1 MPTAQPQDYPH
12 VRLIGYGPRMSDTPA
27 AILKSLPSVD
37 RLLNT
42 DAGRA
47 LVATHG
53 HAATTASL
61 RARLDAWRSRIRE
74 ENSPPPD
81 PSAILDEAATALTTA
96 ARPAL
101 RPVFNLTGTVLH
113 TNLGRVYLP
122 EEAIEAIADV
132 ARSPSNLEYD
142 IEAGRRGDR
151 DSHIEDQVCQLTGAE
166 AATIVNNNAAAVMLT
181 LNTLALGKEVPVSR
195 GELVEIGGAFRIPD
209 IMTRSGCTL
218 VEVGTTNR
226 THLKD
231 FARAIGP
238 DTAMI
243 MKVHTS
249 NYVIEGFTATVPETE
264 LAELCRG
271 HAIPFVNDLGSGTLT
286 NLEDFGLPHEPTPM
300 DALRAGADVVT
311 FSGDKLLGGPQA
323 GLIVGRKDLIAR
335 IKANPMKRAL
345 RCDKMTIAA
354 LSAVLRLYANPDTLA
369 KRLPT
374 LAALTRPQAEI
385 RSLAERIAP
394 VVAAKLSG
402 LANVSVI
409 ECASEIGSGALPTRT
424 IPSAG
429 IAIAPAID
437 GRGEGTA
444 LKHITAALRALPK
457 PVIGHIEAG
466 AIVLDLRTLTDE
478 TGFCAQLDR
487 LELKA

>member
-1 MPTAQPQDYPH
+1 
-12 VRLIGYGPRMSDTPA
+12 MSDTPT

-42 DAGRA
+42 DAGRD
-47 LVATHG
+47 LVAAHG
-53 HAATTASL
+53 HAATTTAIRAS
-61 RARLDAWRSRIRE
+61 LDAWRNRIRE
-74 ENSPPPD
+74 AKSPPPD
-81 PSAILDEAATALTTA
+81 PSAILDEAAIALDDA
-96 ARPAL
+96 AQPAL

-113 TNLGRVYLP
+113 TNLGRAYLP
-122 EEAIEAIADV
+122 EEAIDAIADV

-142 IEAGRRGDR
+142 VDAGRRGDR
-151 DSHIEDQVCQLTGAE
+151 DSHIEDQICRLTGAE

-181 LNTLALGKEVPVSR
+181 LNTLALGKQVPVSR

-231 FARAIGP
+231 FTGAIGP

-249 NYVIEGFTATVPETE
+249 NYLIEGFTATVPETE
-264 LAELCRG
+264 LAELCRS
-271 HAIPFVNDLGSGTLT
+271 HSIPFVNDLGSGTLI
-286 NLEDFGLPHEPTPM
+286 NLENFGLPHEPTPM

-323 GLIVGRKDLIAR
+323 GLIVGRKDFIAK

-369 KRLPT
+369 ERLPA
-374 LAALTRPQAEI
+374 LAALTRPQSEI

-394 VVAAKLSG
+394 TIAARLG
-402 LANVSVI
+402 EIANVSVI

-429 IAIAPAID
+429 IAISPAGQQ

-444 LKHITAALRALPK
+444 LKRIAEALRALPK
-457 PVIGHIEAG
+457 PVIGHIESG
-466 AIVLDLRTLTDE
+466 AIVLDLRTLTDQ